1 MENRRKEPEPSWKC
15 TSRVLGNM
23 KKIEGDL
30 PVKMEREDKRVG
42 SIKETDLSDLRFPV
56 IAVYRNPEDYK
67 GKCVARIFDINKPT
81 DTVMV
86 KDTLEEIHEDIR
98 KNTHMA
104 YIVREPDDLPSLEGV
119 WI

>member
-1 MENRRKEPEPSWKC
+1 
-15 TSRVLGNM
+15 
-23 KKIEGDL
+23 
-30 PVKMEREDKRVG
+30 MEREDKRVG
-42 SIKETDLSDLRFPV
+42 SIKEADLSDLQFPV
-56 IAVYRNPEDYK
+56 IVVYDSPEDYK

-104 YIVREPDDLPSLEGV
+104 YIARDPDDPPALEGV